1 MTRAIAV
8 FIMLA
13 LGSPA
18 AASAMPTP
26 GSTLVDGFPALS
38 ENGRAVVPFGGEI
51 EYYRLDPANWGK
63 VLDAAAQTADTITT
77 YVPWNWHATSPTQ
90 FDFTGRTDPRRDV
103 VRFVRMAGE
112 RGLRIVLRPGPW
124 IVNEWPD
131 GGNPGWLTDDTRAD
145 ELQMRS
151 PGADWRATAAADA
164 IGLGARVRYTS
175 KTYRDA
181 IAAWYAAFAG
191 AVRSLQAPRG
201 PVVGVQ
207 LDNETSF
214 YFNGDPFSADYH
226 PETVAEFKRRTG
238 EDAPTGFP
246 DAAAPDVRQ
255 RLRTTFHWQ
264 RYRGQQ
270 TSEFLGFLADRMR
283 AGGIRVPLS
292 TNGQSLNLTFD
303 AGYRKLTRDAGVLL
317 TNDTYVPS
325 QVPTNAEM
333 RDAAVR
339 ASWQDQLMR
348 SFNPTAPA
356 GMAEVGVVGYAP
368 AFGVFEPGGVGTL
381 TAEEALSLV
390 DMNTRLHLSQGMASI
405 GYYMLAGRTD
415 PQDRVALPARDPKH
429 SLAYTAVSEMLGKG
443 TAIAPD
449 GSRRPHFAVMRDL
462 HRLVAANRDVMAGGR
477 PLLPV
482 AIGWHAAAYYA
493 PAQASTTGL
502 MGDVQEH
509 GVRGVPYAVLD
520 PLRAAG
526 FVPAAAVLDQASP
539 AELARHRA
547 IVLPQTDYLAGSAQD
562 ALAEYVRRGGTVIA
576 FPRLPW
582 RDDELEPDDRLARA
596 LLPGVTSSSA
606 IDGPVTARSPA
617 GEVKLFGPVATYDI
631 APGSD
636 AAVLAR
642 DDAGHVV
649 GVERPVGKG
658 HVIVLGGLLAAESN
672 PTPSDLTTA
681 TQGGQPED
689 PVKLDPA
696 AGPFVRRLLER
707 VGTTSPGAALQHPA
721 NIEVVQRRRNRSGVL
736 MVDNYE
742 SAPVSDR
749 IRYADPRTGHLAVT
763 PELVLP
769 ARSGLALPLQ
779 RDIARGARIVAAS
792 AELRGQRRTGSRT
805 RLELWSPPAQRHA
818 TVVLSLRGRWSAT
831 IGDAAPARLRGRTA
845 LTVPAGSVTVELRP
859 RSRVGARA
867 TRPHGRGA

>member
-1 MTRAIAV
+1 VRRVFAIC
-8 FIMLA
+8 IGLA
-13 LGSPA
+13 LGFPA
-18 AASAMPTP
+18 AASATPTP
-26 GSTLVDGFPALS
+26 GTTLVGAFPALS
-38 ENGRAVVPFGGEI
+38 EDGRAVVPFGGEI

-63 VLDAAAQTADTITT
+63 VLDTAAQASDTITT
-77 YVPWNWHATSPTQ
+77 YVPWNWHASGPTE
-90 FDFTGRTDPRRDV
+90 FDFTGRTDPRRDL
-103 VRFVRMAGE
+103 VRFVRMAGD

-131 GGNPGWLTDDTRAD
+131 GGNPAWLTDDTRAD

-151 PGADWRATAAADA
+151 PGEDWRARAAAYA
-164 IGLGARVRYTS
+164 TALGTKVRYTS

-181 IAAWYAAFAG
+181 VAAWYAAFAG
-191 AVRSLQAPRG
+191 AVRSLQAPAG

-214 YFNGDPFSADYH
+214 YFSGDPFSVDYH

-238 EDAPTGFP
+238 EDAPTAFP
-246 DAAAPDVRQ
+246 ASDAPDVRRQ
-255 RLRTTFHWQ
+255 LRTTFHWQ

-270 TSEFLGFLADRMR
+270 TSEFLAFLAERMR
-283 AGGIRVPLS
+283 AGGIHLPLS

-325 QVPTNAEM
+325 QVPTNADM
-333 RDAAVR
+333 RDAAAR

-348 SFNPTAPA
+348 AFNPAAPA

-381 TAEEALSLV
+381 TADEALSLV

-405 GYYMLAGRTD
+405 GYYMFAGRTD
-415 PQDRVALPARDPKH
+415 PVDRAALPARDPKH
-429 SLAYTAVSEMLGKG
+429 TLVYTAVSEMLGKG

-462 HRLVAANRDVMAGGR
+462 HGLVAANRDVMAGGR

-493 PAQASTTGL
+493 PKQASATGL

-526 FVPAAAVLDQASP
+526 FVPGAAVLDGASA

-547 IVLPQTDYLAGSAQD
+547 IVLPQTDYLSGAAQD

-576 FPRLPW
+576 FPRLPA

-596 LLPGVTSSSA
+596 LLPGVKA
-606 IDGPVTARSPA
+606 GGVIDGPVAARSPA
-617 GEVKLFGPVATYDI
+617 GPVQLFGPVTTYDI
-631 APGSD
+631 APGSG

-649 GVERPVGKG
+649 GVERAVGDG
-658 HVIVLGGLLAAESN
+658 HVIVLGGLLAGESN
-672 PTPSDLTTA
+672 PTPSDLTNA

-707 VGTTSPGAALQHPA
+707 VAVTSPGAALAHPA
-721 NIEVVQRRRNRSGVL
+721 NIEVVQRRRGGSAVL

-749 IRYADPRTGHLAVT
+749 IRYTDPRTGSPAVT
-763 PELVLP
+763 PEIFLP

-779 RDIARGARIVAAS
+779 RAVAPGARIVVAS
-792 AELRGQRRTGSRT
+792 AELRARSRSGQRT
-805 RLELWSPPAQRHA
+805 RLELWSPPGQRHA
-818 TVVLSLRGRWSAT
+818 TVTLSLVGRWSAT
-831 IGDAAPARLRGRTA
+831 IGSAPRRVVGGRTS
-845 LTVPAGSVTVELRP
+845 LTVPAGPVTVDLRP
-859 RSRVGARA
+859 L
-867 TRPHGRGA
+867 P